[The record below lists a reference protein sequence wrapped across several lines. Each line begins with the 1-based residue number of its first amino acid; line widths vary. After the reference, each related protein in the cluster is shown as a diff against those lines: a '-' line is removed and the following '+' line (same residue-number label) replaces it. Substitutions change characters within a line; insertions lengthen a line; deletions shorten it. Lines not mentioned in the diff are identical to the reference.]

1 MTAHTVITK
10 DPNPSSAK
18 GLAATAP
25 NASVKAVP
33 VVTATNLFMT
43 NLSER
48 ITNHLF
54 PELGRAPVVE
64 TVTDDSDINGDSI
77 PFSPRTW
84 AADRRRE
91 RSALRSTWC
100 SINRND
106 SLRGGFRDEQPQC
119 VLEQTSCPIEFAQ
132 ISPYMSAS

>member
-1 MTAHTVITK
+1 MTAQTVITK

-33 VVTATNLFMT
+33 VVTATNLFIT
-43 NLSER
+43 NLSEK

-54 PELGRAPVVE
+54 PELGRAPVE
-64 TVTDDSDINGDSI
+64 KTGTDDSDINRDSI
-77 PFSPRTW
+77 PLSPRTW
-84 AADRRRE
+84 AADRRGR
-91 RSALRSTWC
+91 RSAVRSTWC

-106 SLRGGFRDEQPQC
+106 LLRGGFRDEQPHC
-119 VLEQTSCPIEFAQ
+119 R
-132 ISPYMSAS
+132 